1 MIDTEVL
8 PSISQALEI
17 APYMSNIPVLQW
29 AYILHEIPL
38 QEDFYNV
45 STALCAG
52 YIAGVRHERHRQR
65 QRATQS
71 STNKRKAARHSTSS
85 GKANNSAHTY

>member
-1 MIDTEVL
+1 MIDTEEL

-17 APYMSNIPVLQW
+17 AQRMANIPALQ
-29 AYILHEIPL
+29 YSYMLHEIPL

-52 YIAGVRHERHRQR
+52 YIAGVRHERRRQR

-85 GKANNSAHTY
+85 GKANS